1 MRISD
6 WSSDVCSS
14 DLDQAGK
21 LAEGLKQ
28 QWQHSVPAADK
39 AEATRAR
46 ILADWGEPFE
56 ALRLLLELCRQEGDA
71 FNITS
76 LKSKHPITR
85 NEALARLHIRA
96 CRIAEEI
103 LLLLENGHTAGA
115 QARWRTLHEV
125 TIPATLIADRK
136 STRLNSSH

>member
-1 MRISD
+1 MYRQPPRSTRTET
-6 WSSDVCSS
+6 
-14 DLDQAGK
+14 LFPY
-21 LAEGLKQ
+21 
-28 QWQHSVPAADK
+28 PALF
-39 AEATRAR
+39 RSR
-46 ILADWGEPFE
+46 SLADWVEPFE

-103 LLLLENGHTAGA
+103 LPLIENGHTEGA
-115 QARWRTLHEV
+115 QARWPTLHEV
-125 TIPATLIADRK
+125 TNTAPLIAAGGDVL
-136 STRLNSSH
+136 T

>member
-96 CRIAEEI
+96 CRIEI
-103 LLLLENGHTAGA
+103 GRASCRESVCHYG
-115 QARWRTLHEV
+115 
-125 TIPATLIADRK
+125 
-136 STRLNSSH
+136 